1 MREVKKKSIRSWDF
15 VIKFII
21 IPKTIENH
29 NAEYILETLKFW
41 QWIEICPLKWGG
53 GGWGGGGGGVR
64 DLFNYK
70 QRVDKTP
77 SSAPFLSD

>member
-1 MREVKKKSIRSWDF
+1 MNRDLSPEVG
-15 VIKFII
+15 V
-21 IPKTIENH
+21 
-29 NAEYILETLKFW
+29 
-41 QWIEICPLKWGG
+41 GVG
-53 GGWGGGGGGVR
+53 VGGVR

>member
-29 NAEYILETLKFW
+29 NADSCVEYMLET
-41 QWIEICPLKWGG
+41 P
-53 GGWGGGGGGVR
+53 
-64 DLFNYK
+64 
-70 QRVDKTP
+70 
-77 SSAPFLSD
+77 